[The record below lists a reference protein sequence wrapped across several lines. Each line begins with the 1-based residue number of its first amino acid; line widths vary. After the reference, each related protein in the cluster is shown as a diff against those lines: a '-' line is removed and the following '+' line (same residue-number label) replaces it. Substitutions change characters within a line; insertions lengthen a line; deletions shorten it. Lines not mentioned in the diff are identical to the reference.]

1 MGIIDIFKSSTE
13 KKFADKLLK
22 MKRSKID
29 DDMSDFSKYERMR
42 QSWGEPNESKNYK
55 NQICYKVK
63 NGDYVTKQ
71 DIERITKDAKDKGVF
86 ATKEFNEYFDYLN
99 QLRGSKSGE
108 NSSIGEYKK
117 QFNIFEK
124 YSSEFLN
131 GFKSYKDVL
140 EFVLKNNWV
149 VTKKEQ
155 KGICDVIAN
164 LQLKLNNINIKRPT
178 PVKQ

>member
-1 MGIIDIFKSSTE
+1 MLF
-13 KKFADKLLK
+13 
-22 MKRSKID
+22 RS
-29 DDMSDFSKYERMR
+29 
-42 QSWGEPNESKNYK
+42 
-55 NQICYKVK
+55 YKVK

-108 NSSIGEYKK
+108 NSSMGEYKK

-131 GFKSYKDVL
+131 GFKGYKDVL

-164 LQLKLNNINIKRPT
+164 LQLKLNNINSSLEQLKKVLLKDNLESEKEQTYYLNLADEDRKS
-178 PVKQ
+178 VV